1 VQLARQSG
9 EKRLKSPTACLGL
22 RVSTRAWI
30 ADARTFRPGDRGVPG
45 FDRWDWRD
53 HPARTVVWGVGRDG
67 KALRS
72 VTLKGAGAPREL
84 PLSKQGAFAAVLPAT
99 VDPKTLS
106 LDVVLADGTVQHGRP
121 GEGLIPDLVKSRRPR

>member
-1 VQLARQSG
+1 MRPARLG
-9 EKRLKSPTACLGL
+9 GPDRITSPTACLGL
-22 RVSTRAWI
+22 RVSKRTWV
-30 ADARTFRPGDRGVPG
+30 ADARTFHPGDHGVTG

-84 PLSKQGAFAAVLPAT
+84 ALSKQGGFAAVLPAS

-106 LDVVLADGTVQHGRP
+106 LDVVLADGTVEHGRP
-121 GEGLIPDLVKSRRPR
+121 GEGLIPDPVKSRRPR